1 MSRPLLLL
9 CFSLLVLHVT
19 CTPQYYSH
27 PGRRVCGRDVPHH
40 SNVVQSESF
49 IQPVH
54 KPYIT
59 LCQGHRLC
67 STYKTVY
74 RVSYRQVN
82 RVAALSHSYP
92 ECCPGWRRVHSHNC
106 NQAVCAQAC
115 VNGGTCMRP
124 NHCACPLGWTGRRC
138 QTDMDEC
145 SGVNRCSQYCFNTA
159 GSYRCGCRE
168 GYRLAGDGRSCETL
182 LPPPTQ
188 ASQPKPADPPPSH
201 SDAGGGPGA
210 AENMTEEVQN
220 LKNRVELLEQKLQ
233 LALAPVSSL
242 FPMSLDEG
250 VAERTSF
257 LTHSIQQ
264 LDRIDSL
271 SEQVGFLEE
280 RLGTCSCRDN

>member
-1 MSRPLLLL
+1 MSPALLIVSSSLLLL
-9 CFSLLVLHVT
+9 HVT
-19 CTPQYYSH
+19 GTPQHFSH
-27 PGRRVCGRDVPHH
+27 PGRRVCARNAPHH
-40 SNVVQSESF
+40 NTVLHTESF

-82 RVAALSHSYP
+82 RVPVSHFYP

-106 NQAVCAQAC
+106 NQAMCAQAC

-124 NHCACPLGWTGRRC
+124 NHCACLLGWTGQRC
-138 QTDMDEC
+138 ETDMDEC
-145 SGVNRCSQYCFNTA
+145 GGLNPCSQHCINTA
-159 GSYRCGCRE
+159 GSYRCRCRD
-168 GYRLAGDGRSCETL
+168 GYRLAGDGHSCES
-182 LPPPTQ
+182 LPPPPTL
-188 ASQPKPADPPPSH
+188 PAQSRPTNHPPPTSH
-201 SDAGGGPGA
+201 AGGGPGA
-210 AENMTEEVQN
+210 ADNMTEEMQI

-242 FPMSLDEG
+242 FPLSLDAG

-271 SEQVGFLEE
+271 SEQIGFLEE